1 MKIALTGAGGTG
13 KTTLAKYISE
23 KWGVPYVG
31 SVSREVFA
39 ELGIKDE
46 AAQAKMTETDLLTL
60 QWAIY
65 ERRKQKLEKMPA
77 FVTDRLALDNYVYAL
92 RRCGKALDE
101 NTRRQWEAGV
111 VEDLYAA
118 DLVLYC
124 PAGLFTTAD
133 DGMRQ
138 TDVAHQHLIDS
149 AIYGMLCK
157 HAFDKMAAHV
167 YIVNMAELERRKK
180 YIDAFVSELSVLET

>member
-13 KTTLAKYISE
+13 KTTLAKYIAE
-23 KWGVPYVG
+23 KWGVAYVG

-39 ELGIKDE
+39 EMGIVNELSQKD
-46 AAQAKMTETDLLTL
+46 MTDAEQLKL
-60 QWAIY
+60 QWAIA
-65 ERRKQKLEKMPA
+65 ERRKRGLESLPA

-92 RRCGKALDE
+92 RRCGTALDE
-101 NTRRQWEAGV
+101 PTRRRWEEAM

-124 PAGLFTTAD
+124 PAGLFTPAD

-138 TDVAHQHLIDS
+138 TDVAHRHLIDA
-149 AIYGMLCK
+149 AIYGLLCK

-167 YIVNMAELERRKK
+167 YIVNMADLDRRKK
-180 YIDAFVSELSVLET
+180 YVDAFVSELAALET

>member
-23 KWGVPYVG
+23 KWGLPYAG

-39 ELGIKDE
+39 ELGIANE
-46 AAQAKMTETDLLTL
+46 LAQQNMTKADILKL

-65 ERRKQKLEKMPA
+65 ERRKQNLEKMPA

-92 RRCGKALDE
+92 RRCGEALDE
-101 NTRRQWEAGV
+101 PTRRRWEEGM

-124 PAGLFTTAD
+124 PVGLFETSD

-138 TDVAHQHLIDS
+138 TDVAHQRLIDA

-167 YIVNMAELERRKK
+167 YIVNMADLDRRKK
-180 YIDAFVSELSVLET
+180 YIDAFISELTALES